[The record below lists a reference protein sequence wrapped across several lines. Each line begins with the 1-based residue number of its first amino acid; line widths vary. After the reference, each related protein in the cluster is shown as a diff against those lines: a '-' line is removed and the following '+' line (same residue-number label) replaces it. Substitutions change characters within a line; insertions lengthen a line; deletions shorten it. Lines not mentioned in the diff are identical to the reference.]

1 MLKQRSMKQKLIDT
15 NNISRSK
22 KKKQKNMQQK
32 YTAFLH
38 LKGSLTQLL
47 EYLWMFR

>member
-22 KKKQKNMQQK
+22 KKKQIK
-32 YTAFLH
+32 
-38 LKGSLTQLL
+38 
-47 EYLWMFR
+47 EYATEIHRFFAPQGLSYSIIGIPLDV